1 MPAWRRIATLVRLS
15 STDTRLHSTM
25 ITLTFVRH
33 GERNPFGQDGQTL
46 HSLITVR
53 RLYSTGT
60 RPKLIHINAISRA
73 QCKRAWLRIY
83 PNTIASNVFTQ
94 QAKAAGKFFSTYRIT
109 HMFASDL
116 KRAHST
122 AQAIYDTQ
130 PDPKPPLTITDLL
143 REQHFGEGEGK
154 PWGQAK
160 WDQPQGRDGKFSGGE
175 SLNDVA
181 RRGDRFYETYLAP
194 IIKEAVGKAAG
205 EVNVVVVSH
214 GICIAETLGALSRRC
229 VEVDTNGWSGK
240 FRGLNNT
247 AWTRVSI
254 GLDGETLDEAPPSN
268 GAESNHR
275 LTPDPGAQIATKLEE
290 SAPPPEKCEETGPPS
305 LRMKI
310 IACNQHSHLNGV
322 LLIQVRQQDGNQ
334 SSGDDPNQ
342 KRLREFFG
350 GGGEAD

>member
-1 MPAWRRIATLVRLS
+1 
-15 STDTRLHSTM
+15 M

-33 GERNPFGQDGQTL
+33 GE
-46 HSLITVR
+46 
-53 RLYSTGT
+53 STDN
-60 RPKLIHINAISRA
+60 LRA
-73 QCKRAWLRIY
+73 YWAGWADAAL
-83 PNTIASNVFTQ
+83 SNHGLN
-94 QAKAAGKFFSTYRIT
+94 QAKALGNFFSTYRIT

-122 AQAIYDTQ
+122 ARAIYDAQ
-130 PDPKPPLTITDLL
+130 PDPKPSLTITQLV

-154 PWGQAK
+154 RWEEDE
-160 WDQPQGRDGKFSGGE
+160 WCQPPGRDGKFAGGE

-181 RRGDRFYETYLAP
+181 RRGDEFFEKHLAP
-194 IIKEAVGKAAG
+194 IIRASVHKPAG

-229 VEVDTNGWSGK
+229 VYVDTNGWSGR

-254 GLDGETLDEAPPSN
+254 GLADDEFLTDVPTLN
-268 GAESNHR
+268 GTQRSASI
-275 LTPDPGAQIATKLEE
+275 TPDPGAVLATRLEE
-290 SAPPPEKCEETGPPS
+290 SAPPPVQCDETGPPS

-310 IACNQHSHLNGV
+310 IACNQHSHLDGV
-322 LLIQVRQQDGNQ
+322 VRQQDGNK

-342 KRLREFFG
+342 KKLREFFG
-350 GGGEAD
+350 GGGGDN

>member
-33 GERNPFGQDGQTL
+33 GE
-46 HSLITVR
+46 
-53 RLYSTGT
+53 STDNLKSFWAGWSDAA
-60 RPKLIHINAISRA
+60 L
-73 QCKRAWLRIY
+73 
-83 PNTIASNVFTQ
+83 SNHGLN

-130 PDPKPPLTITDLL
+130 PDPKPPLMITDLL

-214 GICIAETLGALSRRC
+214 GICIAETLGALGRRC

-268 GAESNHR
+268 GTESNHR

-322 LLIQVRQQDGNQ
+322 VRQQDGNQ